1 MGQDVR
7 AQSGAALDAG
17 ATDRVDASS
26 DGGWFAV
33 VLIRAGSA
41 NNQSAVTMQLWLDPE
56 AITTDLRIGR

>member
-1 MGQDVR
+1 MRRDCESPHVES
-7 AQSGAALDAG
+7 AVNI
-17 ATDRVDASS
+17 T

-56 AITTDLRIGR
+56 AITTDLTIGR